1 MRNCVKVKTFF
12 ARSISISH
20 IYIEYKRDSFVLLL
34 IFSLSEQEIKRNLK
48 RRLKKEI
55 KEYSESSINKDITKH
70 IMIAKFSFQT
80 VFESCTFG

>member
-1 MRNCVKVKTFF
+1 MHNCVKVKTFF

-20 IYIEYKRDSFVLLL
+20 VYIEYKRDSFVLLL

-55 KEYSESSINKDITKH
+55 KEYSESSINKDIT
-70 IMIAKFSFQT
+70 I
-80 VFESCTFG
+80 

>member
-1 MRNCVKVKTFF
+1 MRNCVKVKTFL

-20 IYIEYKRDSFVLLL
+20 VYIEYKRDSFVLL

-48 RRLKKEI
+48 RKLKKEI

-80 VFESCTFG
+80 VFESCTFE